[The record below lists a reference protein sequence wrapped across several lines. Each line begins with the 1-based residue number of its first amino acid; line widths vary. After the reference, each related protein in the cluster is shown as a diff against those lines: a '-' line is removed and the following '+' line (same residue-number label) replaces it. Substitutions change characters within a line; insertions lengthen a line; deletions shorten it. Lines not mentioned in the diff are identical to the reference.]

1 MTIAVLIH
9 PYRCAPDGHTVMDYR
24 EGDVLT
30 GAAAEYALAD
40 GAGFVP
46 VDEPENKAT
55 QPPETQATTRR
66 RGRKVQ
72 P

>member
-1 MTIAVLIH
+1 MTIAVLIR

-30 GAAAEYALAD
+30 GTAAEYALAD

-46 VDEPENKAT
+46 VEDHENKMT
-55 QPPETQATTRR
+55 QPPETRR